1 MRAQGEALLV
11 ARQVAALRGAGWS
24 TLDALELVAG
34 QLGDAPLQSR
44 LREVLAALRSGGA
57 PVQQDFLLA
66 TLSRGDAADA
76 ASLGQLADALETE
89 QAAQAAARLRLT
101 SVGVILLAGS
111 LALTVGAQAIAF
123 VAAQLGFAS
132 FGATL
137 PAPTQLLLD
146 VLPYLKRVGPLGLLA
161 SAAFLLTWRPSRTRG
176 VRRLEAAA
184 ALRQFASAVRSGL
197 GEPDAL
203 RLLDPA
209 APSLA
214 RSRLGLDVV
223 ERALLE
229 HLAARG
235 GTGPAAEVLAAEI
248 EREVRGEAV
257 GLSGLLLVV
266 VIGVAVFVSFV
277 MLALY
282 LPIFSIAGAIK

>member
-11 ARQVAALRGAGWS
+11 ARQVAALRGAGWN

-44 LREVLAALRSGGA
+44 LREVLATLRSGGA

-89 QAAQAAARLRLT
+89 QAAHAAARLRLT
-101 SVGVILLAGS
+101 SVGVILIAGS
-111 LALTVGAQAIAF
+111 LALTVGVQAIAF
-123 VAAQLGFAS
+123 VAAQLGLSA
-132 FGATL
+132 FGGVL

-146 VLPYLKRVGPLGLLA
+146 VLPYLKWIGPLSLA
-161 SAAFLLTWRPSRTRG
+161 ASVAFLLTWRPARTRG
-176 VRRLEAAA
+176 VKKLEAAA
-184 ALRQFASAVRSGL
+184 ALRQFASAVRSGVA
-197 GEPDAL
+197 EPDAL

-214 RSRLGLDVV
+214 RSRIGLDVV

-229 HLAARG
+229 HLAAHG
-235 GTGPAAEVLAAEI
+235 GAGPAAEVLAAEL
-248 EREVRGEAV
+248 EREVRGEAGVLSGFLLVLVIGAGVFV
-257 GLSGLLLVV
+257 GL
-266 VIGVAVFVSFV
+266 A